1 MRLSLLRSAGAQMK
15 YPALTEYTLIQIHSS
30 EITSQARSPVLFIW
44 PPVPAQALFL
54 FLRSGCQPS
63 TKNHHKKP
71 QVLSVCYEVQ
81 GTFLSFGPIFMIS
94 GSMESSR

>member
-44 PPVPAQALFL
+44 PPVPPP
-54 FLRSGCQPS
+54 R
-63 TKNHHKKP
+63 H
-71 QVLSVCYEVQ
+71 
-81 GTFLSFGPIFMIS
+81 
-94 GSMESSR
+94 